1 MKMVA
6 SFQKLGPHRFIGHL
20 DLQRAMQRA
29 LRRADIPVVY
39 SQGFNPH
46 LMLSFAAPLSV
57 GIEGEHEVMELPLQN
72 NITETEF
79 VEKMNAILP
88 QGMKV
93 VAAKL
98 VTDDTAPAMARL
110 AAAVYHI
117 SAENGFQALEAALP
131 GFMNQ
136 STIPYLKKT
145 KSGERMDDFRPLV
158 YNLTLKDGV
167 LQAVLA
173 ITQQGTAKPDQLM
186 GLLCAHAGMAV
197 PRLSIKRARL
207 LDERFAPL
215 V

>member
-46 LMLSFAAPLSV
+46 LLLSFAAPLSV

-79 VEKMNAILP
+79 VEKMNAVLP

-117 SAENGFQALEAALP
+117 SAENGFQTLEAALP